1 MFQTLA
7 FSLDFSSAMFA
18 LRTRLTPLYA
28 RGFATAAAET
38 KKPAADKAYKV
49 VVIGGGPGG
58 LSGKRRVHLCR

>member
-1 MFQTLA
+1 
-7 FSLDFSSAMFA
+7 
-18 LRTRLTPLYA
+18 LYA

-58 LSGKRRVHLCR
+58 LSGKRGGFIYVGGSGVFAD